1 MQNFVVPLITTNTFH
16 NTSLKQETLFIQVS
30 EHSEDHL
37 QQQQQIGKYIQTLNF
52 SFTV

>member
-16 NTSLKQETLFIQVS
+16 DTSLKQETLFIQVS
-30 EHSEDHL
+30 EHSDDHL
-37 QQQQQIGKYIQTLNF
+37 QQQQQIGNYIQTLKF